1 MMQKT
6 EVCAKCQAKLP
17 ANAKFCSQCGVRVG
31 ADRGVRKEEFEIS
44 GSQLL
49 SRVRKIIHEGNIR
62 RIVIKQEGKILM
74 EIPLT
79 VAAVGALLAPIL
91 AAVGAIAAVVTN
103 CTIQVER
110 VE

>member
-1 MMQKT
+1 MQKT
-6 EVCAKCQAKLP
+6 AVCAKCQVRLP
-17 ANAKFCSQCGVRVG
+17 ANAKFCSQCGARVG
-31 ADRGVRKEEFEIS
+31 AGRGVRKEEFEIS
-44 GSQLL
+44 GSELL
-49 SRVRKIIHEGNIR
+49 SRVREIIHEGNIR

>member
-6 EVCAKCQAKLP
+6 GVCAKCQARLP
-17 ANAKFCSQCGVRVG
+17 ANAKFCSQCGARVG

-44 GSQLL
+44 GSELL
-49 SRVRKIIHEGNIR
+49 SRVREIIHEGNIR